1 MGKSSIANHFS
12 KKKVRVRLSA
22 SVKKIMEI
30 SMFEKQAAFSMI
42 QDSLD
47 GLNRANTIK
56 TRIEAKPELVLM
68 GSGAD
73 ENIDSLGFVTL
84 IMDIEDRLEK
94 VTDYETPIVLTDIL
108 GFDVNNPALTVN
120 SLANHMVIISK
131 KVISKRG

>member
-1 MGKSSIANHFS
+1 
-12 KKKVRVRLSA
+12 
-22 SVKKIMEI
+22 
-30 SMFEKQAAFSMI
+30 MFEKQAAFSMI

-56 TRIEAKPELVLM
+56 KRIEAKPELVLM

-131 KVISKRG
+131 KVISKRVESQALKNC